1 MKKVIYYIISLI
13 IFIVLLVIVD
23 LLFILENGKP
33 LFSVE
38 KENGVYYGLF
48 YDTYNCAEFSIPQIK
63 SKGTKFSCIVESNS
77 VVIDIVDK
85 TKNIKDFACAEM
97 LESFYE
103 DDEYIY
109 FWNCLKNKYM
119 IVKYDNG
126 YEETISNALKN
137 ERISI
142 DDLDS
147 YDISYIKEEK
157 EKVFIETSVDKNC
170 DKKAKLYYSDSNVNV
185 YTYCLNSVN
194 VTINDKA
201 YNLSDY
207 FKLGGTIHSNMDFI
221 VNKLIDSEFFKDALI
236 YKDGGSR
243 QYSNSEISIL
253 MCNTVSGNRD
263 VYIGVS
269 DMGYDT
275 TFCK

>member
-1 MKKVIYYIISLI
+1 MV
-13 IFIVLLVIVD
+13 
-23 LLFILENGKP
+23 
-33 LFSVE
+33 
-38 KENGVYYGLF
+38 
-48 YDTYNCAEFSIPQIK
+48 
-63 SKGTKFSCIVESNS
+63 
-77 VVIDIVDK
+77 
-85 TKNIKDFACAEM
+85 
-97 LESFYE
+97 
-103 DDEYIY
+103 
-109 FWNCLKNKYM
+109 
-119 IVKYDNG
+119 VKYDNG

-157 EKVFIETSVDKNC
+157 EKVFIETSVEKNC

-236 YKDGGSR
+236 YKDGGSAIYR
-243 QYSNSEISIL
+243 STESSIAEEVRGIKKVLSKTQPQPGWGQYWN
-253 MCNTVSGNRD
+253 
-263 VYIGVS
+263 YIAEGMEAGVF
-269 DMGYDT
+269 YRNW
-275 TFCK
+275 